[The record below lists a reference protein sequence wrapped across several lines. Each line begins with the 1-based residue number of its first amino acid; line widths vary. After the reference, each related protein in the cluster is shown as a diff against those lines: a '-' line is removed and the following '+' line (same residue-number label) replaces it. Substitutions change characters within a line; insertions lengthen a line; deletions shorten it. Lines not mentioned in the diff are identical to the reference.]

1 MDGKDDRVC
10 SVETW
15 RSLVDQLTS
24 HQLDELR
31 GTPIECML
39 EMPIVATQKTLVRYM
54 VEIYNPK
61 TKRFVVKPKVG
72 EFTAS
77 PADVECI
84 YGLVDRGLSCEEI
97 IDQEGYNVKV
107 PTKFLNKKTKRIE
120 NDDLI
125 SKIVETGITGDDFVR
140 MTGLVL
146 FGTVVAPHN
155 RTSVPKIYY
164 ILVQDL
170 ERFKE
175 LNLNEFTLNTL
186 MMSVRQVRN
195 GTSVTEWPMGN
206 TSLLQVHIIFED
218 MHPEFFI

>member
-1 MDGKDDRVC
+1 MDGKDDIVC

-39 EMPIVATQKTLVRYM
+39 EMPIVAMQKTLVRYM

-61 TKRFVVKPKVG
+61 TKRFIVKPKVG
-72 EFTAS
+72 EFAAS

-107 PTKFLNKKTKRIE
+107 PTKFLNKKTNCIE
-120 NDDLI
+120 IDDLI
-125 SKIVETGITGDDFVR
+125 SKIVETGLTDDDFVR
-140 MTGLVL
+140 MTGLVI
-146 FGTVVAPHN
+146 FGTVIAPH
-155 RTSVPKIYY
+155 SCKSLPKILYV
-164 ILVQDL
+164 LVENLDRQP
-170 ERFKE
+170 
-175 LNLNEFTLNTL
+175 NLNEFTLNFL
-186 MMSVRQVRN
+186 MGYVSKVRIGMAMMQ
-195 GTSVTEWPMGN
+195 WPKGN
-206 TSLLQVHIIFED
+206 TSLL
-218 MHPEFFI
+218 